1 MTGCRKER
9 IAQELVRHGGHLLD
23 WDARNEHGKTPLDSA
38 ALNAM
43 AYPDDDTV
51 PLYELYKSRVLPQGT
66 QLVDRCRLADDA
78 AEEVVDLTSTS
89 LIQAGLAGNIK
100 AIEIL
105 IPLGAMIDE
114 RNEAGRTLLRLVTMV
129 AVNGFS
135 IAIEVV
141 PYGGYGVDWVA
152 VTADG

>member
-1 MTGCRKER
+1 MEYFTSQADYWHDIESTFDPDGPVVHL
-9 IAQELVRHGGHLLD
+9 IDYHSYTSIYHQDLLD
-23 WDARNEHGKTPLDSA
+23 WDARDERGETPLDSA

-89 LIQAGLAGNIK
+89 LI
-100 AIEIL
+100 
-105 IPLGAMIDE
+105 
-114 RNEAGRTLLRLVTMV
+114 
-129 AVNGFS
+129 
-135 IAIEVV
+135 
-141 PYGGYGVDWVA
+141 
-152 VTADG
+152 